1 MTDVGMAEDEH
12 SIDASLEFSARR
24 AKGLA
29 LSLLQNLTGSDVPP
43 YHWDEVIEHLR
54 DLVREEMIARG
65 LDPD

>member
-1 MTDVGMAEDEH
+1 MTEDDH

-29 LSLLQNLTGSDVPP
+29 QSLLQSLTVSDVPP

-54 DLVREEMIARG
+54 DLVREELVARG
-65 LDPD
+65 LNPD